1 MEHHTNVTTPVQNAI
16 QCYRVIYDE
25 KKRATTQKSLDHFFK
40 KVDRIETSRE
50 PEPVSST
57 SVMNEITACL
67 LSLSPDNP

>member
-1 MEHHTNVTTPVQNAI
+1 MAAIQNAT
-16 QCYRVIYDE
+16 QYCLVVYDE
-25 KKRATTQKSLDHFFK
+25 DKRDTTQTSLDHFFK

-67 LSLSPDNP
+67 LSLIPDNP